1 MNKIVEMKT
10 SKMGMATS
18 GARTILTPKTS
29 ITYETREKLETTFK
43 ECLEQRKTEVIL
55 DCKAVSFLDSEGLE
69 LLVQM
74 HQELKDRGGVLKII
88 GMNPVCRD
96 ILMATRL
103 IGSLH
108 VHEDIHAALRGGS

>member
-1 MNKIVEMKT
+1 MNRVIEMKT
-10 SKMGMATS
+10 SKMGMAK
-18 GARTILTPKTS
+18 GRARSILAPKTS
-29 ITYETREKLETTFK
+29 ITYETREDLETTFK

-74 HQELKDRGGVLKII
+74 HEELKERGGALKII
-88 GMNPVCRD
+88 GVNPVCRD

-103 IGSLH
+103 IGNLH
-108 VHEDIHAALRGGS
+108 VHEDIHEALRGGS